1 VDIYVVIDISE
12 HMVKTESMGKVILE
26 NSATDMLSAIE
37 LSVADS
43 AEKFMTQ
50 NHIKEGVVI
59 HPSVMRRG
67 MQVRPV
73 HVDKEW
79 QVDFRNG
86 DQYRILKTTAPM
98 EGIL

>member
-1 VDIYVVIDISE
+1 MDIYVVIDVSE
-12 HMVKTESMGKVILE
+12 HMVKTESMGKVILKE
-26 NSATDMLSAIE
+26 SATDMLSAIE
-37 LSVADS
+37 LAVEDS
-43 AEKFMTQ
+43 KKKFMTQ
-50 NHIKEGVVI
+50 QHIKEDTAI
-59 HPSVMRRG
+59 HPSIMRRG

-73 HVDKEW
+73 HFEREW